1 MSGHYGDGV
10 KDSTDNYYTT
20 NFPEQI
26 VAAYSEPEKETLQA
40 YGVTTWKDL
49 YPSEDEFAV
58 KPWGA
63 AYNLPTPGDSDYNV
77 IFQKTQDIIRKR
89 IPEAILSSPDQFDG
103 IYDGM
108 IAEVNKAGAEKWSS
122 NTPSLSKIA
131 LNCGMVKLNN

>member
-1 MSGHYGDGV
+1 M
-10 KDSTDNYYTT
+10 
-20 NFPEQI
+20 
-26 VAAYSEPEKETLQA
+26 
-40 YGVTTWKDL
+40 

-103 IYDGM
+103 IYDAM
-108 IAEVNKAGAEKWSS
+108 IAEVNKAGAEKMEQQYTELVQ
-122 NTPSLSKIA
+122 NR
-131 LNCGMVKLNN
+131 VKLWNGEAQ